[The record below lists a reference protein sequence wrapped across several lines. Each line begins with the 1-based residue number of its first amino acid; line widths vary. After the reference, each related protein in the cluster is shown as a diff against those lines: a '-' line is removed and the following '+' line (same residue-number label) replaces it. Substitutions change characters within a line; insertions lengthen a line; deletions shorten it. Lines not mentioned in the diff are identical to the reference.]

1 MLDLLNPAQ
10 KQAALTTEGPLLVL
24 AGAGSGKT
32 KMLTSRIAHLMESG
46 LAKPH
51 EILAVTFTNKAAGEM
66 RERVERSM
74 EKSQTP
80 VYGIPE
86 IGTFHAVCGRILRRE
101 AGLLPFTKP
110 YVIYDDSDQL
120 SVIKSVLKKLNID
133 DKVMS
138 AKSFQYAIDRAKCD
152 AVEPEDMQAPGFS
165 PFERVL
171 KDVYRQYKEDM
182 IGNNAMDFGEIL
194 CATYRILRDHPEVRA
209 RYQKRFKYIHVDEYQ
224 DTNRVQYLI
233 LNLLAHPSQ
242 GGHGNICVVGD
253 EDQSIY
259 KWRGADIKNILDFE
273 KDYFNAQVV
282 KLEQN
287 YRSTKTI
294 ISAASDL
301 IGHNTQRKNK
311 KLWTD
316 NEDGSPIVQLQV
328 ADEREEADVVVK
340 ELARLA
346 RDENR
351 SMDEFAIFYRTHAQ
365 SRQFEDF
372 LRRDKIPYQVL
383 GGLRFYDRKE
393 IKDILCYLRL
403 IINPL
408 DSVSVKRVINTP
420 ARGIGKTTVD
430 KLEALGNGNLWLGL
444 EAVMGDPSHF
454 PAKTSKKLTDFAQM
468 ILGWIHVSASIKV
481 SEMYHRVLDDIQYVK
496 ALKDEGTEEADA
508 RIDNLEEFDTLVAEF
523 EEEVFSEEEKLE
535 AGQALVQFL
544 ERTTLASVTDD
555 EGKMVSTVKLMSLH
569 SSKGLEYPVVFLV
582 GMEEGLFPSI
592 REGQEKDPEEL
603 EEERRLCYVGM
614 TRARERLY
622 LSHANIRRQ
631 WGQFSYQYPSRFL
644 EEIPQSFRIMR
655 DFAGSRK
662 TESSS
667 YTSSYSSQ
675 GYQAPKLSVVP
686 TYESSDSKF
695 IGKRFDHPDYGY
707 GKIVSSE
714 GSGDT
719 QKVMVEFKDQSKR
732 KFLFRYVKSF
742 LED

>member
-1 MLDLLNPAQ
+1 MLNLLNPAQ
-10 KQAALTTEGPLLVL
+10 KEAALTTEGPLLVL

-32 KMLTSRIAHLMESG
+32 KMLTSRIAHLMSSG

-74 EKSQTP
+74 QSSETP

-138 AKSFQYAIDRAKCD
+138 AKSFQYSIDRAKCD
-152 AVEPEDMQAPGFS
+152 AIEPEDMPDAGFS

-171 KDVYRQYKEDM
+171 KGVYRQYKEDM
-182 IGNNAMDFGEIL
+182 ITNNAMDFGEIL
-194 CATYRILRDHPEVRA
+194 CATYRILRDHPEVREQ
-209 RYQKRFKYIHVDEYQ
+209 YQKRFKYIHVDEYQ

-233 LNLLAHPSQ
+233 LSLLAHPSH
-242 GGHGNICVVGD
+242 GGHGNLCVVGD

-273 KDYFNAQVV
+273 KDYPLAHVV

-301 IGHNTQRKNK
+301 IANNTQRKNK
-311 KLWTD
+311 VLWTE
-316 NEDGSPIVQLQV
+316 NEEGSPIVQLHV
-328 ADEREEADVVVK
+328 ADEREEAEVVVR

-372 LRRDKIPYQVL
+372 LRRDKIPYQIL

-408 DSVSVKRVINTP
+408 DSVSLKRVINTP
-420 ARGIGKTTVD
+420 ARGIGKTTVE
-430 KLEALGNGNLWLGL
+430 KLEDLGQGNLWLGL

-454 PAKTSKKLTDFAQM
+454 PGKTSKKLTDFAQM
-468 ILGWIHVSASIKV
+468 ILNWIHVSGTMKV

-496 ALKDEGTEEADA
+496 SLKDEGTEESLA
-508 RIDNLEEFDTLVAEF
+508 RVDNLEEFDTLIAEF
-523 EEEVFSEEEKLE
+523 EEEVKLPSGE
-535 AGQALVQFL
+535 ALVQFL

-555 EGKMVSTVKLMSLH
+555 EGKAVSTVKLMSLH
-569 SSKGLEYPVVFLV
+569 SSKGLEYPVVFMV

-592 REGQEKDPEEL
+592 REGEKDDAEEL

-622 LSHANIRRQ
+622 LSHTNVRRI

-644 EEIPQSFRIMR
+644 EEIPQAFLSLR
-655 DFAGSRK
+655 DFAGTR
-662 TESSS
+662 SSS
-667 YTSSYSSQ
+667 QTSSYSAQS
-675 GYQAPKLSVVP
+675 YKPSLSVVP
-686 TYESSDSKF
+686 EYESSTAQF

-707 GKIVSSE
+707 GKVVSSE

-719 QKVMVEFKDQSKR
+719 QKVLVEFKDRTKR
-732 KFLFRYVKSF
+732 KFLYRYVKPF